1 MRLIV
6 FVTPWLLAA
15 CGMVYQ
21 AKPIQPEENILSIQQ
36 ANPSQEGFQAF
47 VAEQA
52 PALPWPITQWDIDS
66 LTLSALYFHPSLKLA
81 KSDYAVALA
90 GITTAGL
97 RPQVGLNGQLAR
109 SNRAN
114 GDINPFAYGLQVDLP
129 IITANKRQ
137 INIDIA
143 QHQADIAKIN
153 VSEAAWLL
161 RQQLSIDLILL
172 AEQQALQANLTRL
185 QTAQKSLLAAY
196 QKRLDLGVA
205 GNADLLP
212 IRLQHDQSAYQLEQL
227 RLQTQQTT
235 QKILHDAG
243 LTEAKGL
250 RLTLQPLS
258 LSQILKAHF
267 EQSAAFADASTI
279 QNTALTNRM
288 DIQRGLAQYAK
299 AEAQLKL
306 EMAKRY
312 PDITLSPGILYEYGD
327 KIWSLGI
334 GGMLNMLNRNSD
346 LWAQAEQI
354 RQNEAVRFYALQHHV
369 IQLAEQTYTK
379 YRDAANLLVSM
390 TNEYAKQQQRKTQ
403 LHTQWQ
409 RGLIDKVEYLQAEI
423 QFYSAQQ
430 RLITQQA
437 NVMRALQE
445 IENLMQ
451 KPIVLSQQSPTSMPL
466 PTRSGSAAQ
475 SPSKVS
481 P

>member
-1 MRLIV
+1 MRLFV

-21 AKPIQPEENILSIQQ
+21 AKPIQPEDNIVSIQQ
-36 ANPSQEGFQAF
+36 ATPTQEGFHAF
-47 VAEQA
+47 VATQA
-52 PALPWPITQWDIDS
+52 PEQSWPITQWDIDT
-66 LTLSALYFHPSLKLA
+66 LTLSALYFHPSLTLA

-90 GITTAGL
+90 GITSAGL
-97 RPQVGLNGQLAR
+97 RPQVGLNGQLSR
-109 SNRAN
+109 SNQAN
-114 GDINPFAYGLQVDLP
+114 GDINPFSYGLQVDLP
-129 IITANKRQ
+129 IVTANKRQ
-137 INIDIA
+137 INIEIA

-161 RQQLSIDLILL
+161 RQQISVDLILL
-172 AEQQALQANLTRL
+172 AEQQAMQANLTKL
-185 QTAQKSLLAAY
+185 QAAQKSLLEAY
-196 QKRLDLGVA
+196 QKRLDIGVA
-205 GNADLLP
+205 GNADMLP

-227 RLQTQQTT
+227 RLQTQQTV

-250 RLTLQPLS
+250 RLDVQPLS
-258 LSQILKAHF
+258 LSQILKDRFA
-267 EQSAAFADASTI
+267 QSAAFADAATI

-288 DIQRGLAQYAK
+288 DIQRGLALYAK

-312 PDITLSPGILYEYGD
+312 PDIALTPGILYEYGD

-334 GGMLNMLNRNSD
+334 GGMLNMLNRNTD
-346 LWAQAEQI
+346 LWAQAEQV

-369 IQLAEQTYTK
+369 IQQAEQTHTK
-379 YRDAANLLVSM
+379 YRDAANLLV
-390 TNEYAKQQQRKTQ
+390 TLTLEYAKQQQRKTQ
-403 LHTQWQ
+403 LYTQWQ
-409 RGLIDKVEYLQAEI
+409 RGLIDKVDYLQAEI

-437 NVMRALQE
+437 NVMRALQD

-451 KPIVLSQQSPTSMPL
+451 KPIVLSQKMPAPTPL
-466 PTRSGSAAQ
+466 PTRTGTTTSLQ
-475 SPSKVS
+475 PKVT